1 LDAEQEVTV
10 TSAGKDRLRA
20 LIDGF
25 APDVGAFLR
34 RRSYP
39 LQAADI
45 EELVQAVFVVA
56 WRRIDEVPSGQELPW
71 LIGVARNVLNNAR
84 RSHSRRRALLS
95 RVRPVRDEPSAEDL
109 VTASEE
115 LKRTFR
121 SLGRSDREILL
132 LHFWEGLEA
141 PELAVALG
149 IRQGAASTRLSR
161 ATSRLRANYLLA
173 GQHAVKTES
182 ERT

>member
-1 LDAEQEVTV
+1 M
-10 TSAGKDRLRA
+10 TSAAEDRLRA
-20 LIDGF
+20 LIDRF
-25 APDVGAFLR
+25 ASDIGAYLR

-39 LQAADI
+39 LQVADT
-45 EELVQAVFVVA
+45 EDLVQAVFVVA
-56 WRRIDEVPSGQELPW
+56 WRRIDEIPEAAELAW

-95 RVRPVRDEPSAEDL
+95 RVRPVSDEPSAEDL

-115 LKRTFR
+115 LKRAFR
-121 SLGRSDREILL
+121 GLSRSDQEILL
-132 LHFWEGLEA
+132 LHVWEGLDA
-141 PELAVALG
+141 AGLAVALG

-161 ATSRLRANYLLA
+161 ATARLRADYGLA
-173 GQHAVKTES
+173 GHHAVKTDT